1 MALAAT
7 RRRSPDREENM
18 SKTIWI
24 VIANRVTAR
33 IFAADNPLGAID
45 EVETLLHP
53 ESRVPEQSLVSDRS
67 GRTTDRN
74 GSGRQASDP
83 DTTQHAHEATMF
95 AAEIA
100 ATLAKARTQA
110 RYGTLVIAAP
120 PAFLGVLRKALDA
133 QTQNVVT
140 LELDKDLAHLDAR
153 ALRAHLPERL
163 VRSGT

>member
-1 MALAAT
+1 
-7 RRRSPDREENM
+7 M

-24 VIANRVTAR
+24 VVANRVTAR
-33 IFAADNPLGAID
+33 IFATDTPLGAID

-53 ESRVPEQSLVSDRS
+53 ESRVSAQSLVSDRP
-67 GRTTDRN
+67 GRAAERA
-74 GSGRQASDP
+74 GPGGPASDP
-83 DTTQHAHEATMF
+83 DTTQHAHEAATF
-95 AAEIA
+95 AAQIA
-100 ATLAKARTQA
+100 ATLAHARAQA

-163 VRSGT
+163 VRSEA